1 MTVPLYWTQT
11 GYSLRPPPV
20 LEPER
25 TPEQNLDAMKRH
37 FQTMIPVYG
46 PHVSERVHYQ
56 CLVLREHILQTI
68 VNLAEQ
74 RGKEST
80 LCNAYKAYAD
90 QLGNKDIRC
99 DNL

>member
-11 GYSLRPPPV
+11 GYSLRPTPV

-37 FQTMIPVYG
+37 FQTMVSAYG
-46 PHVSERVHYQ
+46 PHVSEWVHYR
-56 CLVLREHILQTI
+56 CLPLEHILQTI

-80 LCNAYKAYAD
+80 LCNAYKAYVD
-90 QLGNKDIRC
+90 QLGDKDIR
-99 DNL
+99 